1 MFKFP
6 QVIHNR
12 ACGEKNFLLQL
23 WEPIHRKVSWVLNL
37 HINMAE
43 DEVIEDEVVDLGDEV
58 DFSDDM
64 DIEDDD
70 LIVGEGGEAEAS
82 SREME

>member
-1 MFKFP
+1 MKWLTLETRL
-6 QVIHNR
+6 I
-12 ACGEKNFLLQL
+12 
-23 WEPIHRKVSWVLNL
+23 
-37 HINMAE
+37 
-43 DEVIEDEVVDLGDEV
+43 
-58 DFSDDM
+58 FSDDM

>member
-1 MFKFP
+1 
-6 QVIHNR
+6 
-12 ACGEKNFLLQL
+12 
-23 WEPIHRKVSWVLNL
+23 
-37 HINMAE
+37 MAE